1 MSETLAI
8 ANWEAQW
15 ILGLLRVEDLPKIA
29 QQALAAGVN
38 SSTLLELA
46 ICETNESEQIV
57 KKFQQYLAEN
67 ERGTMSKQE
76 ALRQYAREVS
86 VSILLEQVPAYDGA
100 RLIWRATVNAGE
112 KEFHELDAF
121 IYAASE
127 MEDRPKDRD
136 FFVNAIRD
144 EANRWAG
151 AYLSRPHH

>member
-1 MSETLAI
+1 MSETFAI

-15 ILGLLRVEDLPKIA
+15 ILGLLRVEDFPNIA

-46 ICETNESEQIV
+46 VCETNESEQIV

-67 ERGTMSKQE
+67 ERGTMSKLE
-76 ALRQYAREVS
+76 ALRQYAREIS
-86 VSILLEQVPAYDGA
+86 VAILSRKVPAYDGA

-112 KEFHELDAF
+112 KDFHELDAF

-127 MEDRPKDRD
+127 MEDRPKEGS
-136 FFVNAIRD
+136 FFVKAIRD
-144 EANRWAG
+144 EARRWAS
-151 AYLSRPHH
+151 AHLTA